1 MSRPTPP
8 VSSRPSAGIP
18 PRRERR
24 LAGVAAAGLL
34 AAGLA
39 VGGAGPASAN
49 LVGGADSPTGNAA
62 DPAPERDLTGAGLAY
77 DRRRGALVGVIGFR
91 ADPTRETAGF
101 VTLFAGTRTATGC
114 DGYPAVGFA
123 SSTAAFDARWS
134 LLTAAGAS
142 VTTHP
147 ATKRGGQTTLQRFQ
161 VVDARLKGQ
170 RPDCAVAT
178 LTDPADSSVV
188 WETTGPIAL
197 KAIPVLAAGLR
208 GVPKTL
214 TAGSSR
220 RVRVVLRNEGDAAT
234 RAGRVRVTGA
244 RGLRVTPRAP
254 RVKSIRAGGSRT
266 VTLRVSLTSRA
277 RPTTALRVTA
287 TAGDQRARAE
297 GKIALRR
304 PARSGGGGGGGGAD
318 TGGARTCT
326 RYVPDLFGDSGGS
339 LALVP
344 C

>member
-1 MSRPTPP
+1 MPRLAFP
-8 VSSRPSAGIP
+8 VSFHAP
-18 PRRERR
+18 
-24 LAGVAAAGLL
+24 AGVASRRAHPLVRVVATGLV
-34 AAGLA
+34 A
-39 VGGAGPASAN
+39 VGLGAVGASPASAN
-49 LVGGADSPTGNAA
+49 LVGGADSPVGNAA

-77 DRRRGALVGVIGFR
+77 DRRRGALVGAVGFR

-123 SSTAAFDARWS
+123 SSSAAFDGRWS
-134 LLTAAGAS
+134 LLTAAGAP

-147 ATKRGGQTTLQRFQ
+147 ATKRGGQTAFQRFE

-178 LTDPADSSVV
+178 LTSPGDASVV
-188 WETTGPIAL
+188 WDTTGPIPL

-208 GVPKTL
+208 GVPKVL
-214 TAGSSR
+214 SAGSRR

-234 RAGRVRVTGA
+234 PAGRVRVTGA
-244 RGLRVTPRAP
+244 RGLQVTPRAP
-254 RVKSIRAGGSRT
+254 SVKPIRAGGSRT

-287 TAGDQRARAE
+287 TAGDQRARTE
-297 GKIALRR
+297 GRISLRR
-304 PARSGGGGGGGGAD
+304 AAGGGGGGAG
-318 TGGARTCT
+318 GGARTCS
-326 RYVPDLFGDSGGS
+326 RYVPDLFGDTGGS
-339 LALVP
+339 MALVP